1 MGAWG
6 IVKDI
11 LLTGT
16 GVAVIILQMFSPHP
30 SDALL
35 AVALALTIPSIADHA
50 KNILAPSAPGGS
62 PSSPSSSPR
71 GPSSSGSS

>member
-6 IVKDI
+6 IVKDV

-16 GVAVIILQMFSPHP
+16 GVAVIISQMFSPHP

-50 KNILAPSAPGGS
+50 KSILAPSSPGGL
-62 PSSPSSSPR
+62 PSSSSSPR
-71 GPSSSGSS
+71 PGPPPAG